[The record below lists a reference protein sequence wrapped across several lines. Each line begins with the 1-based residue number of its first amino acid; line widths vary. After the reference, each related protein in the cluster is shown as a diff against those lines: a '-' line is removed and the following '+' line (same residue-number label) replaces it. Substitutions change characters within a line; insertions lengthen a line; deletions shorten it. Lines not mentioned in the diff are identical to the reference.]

1 LISRRNTRRPG
12 RTARAVARKLSN
24 FVTAALLGAAV
35 AVSAATSAAAQ
46 SERHPA
52 GPANMFRPGAVFLYY
67 DGTTDPARIEGL
79 NAAIN
84 TMTVQSAAAAAT
96 ISAVRSGIEEGVVEN
111 GRDTL
116 AQTVV
121 TSIEGT
127 FSIVVQAGFLR
138 ALARTDPAFGQMLQ
152 TAQMN
157 LHLPNGDTVEMPVL
171 MAAAAHSLT
180 VVAAG
185 DKMRAG
191 APARDLAGTYA
202 IATTGTCAVPS
213 GTMTLR
219 QQDFLF
225 EGTHGESLVLFG
237 AVGDE
242 RIYAVSN
249 EQRYARIT
257 DVPGQAP
264 GIEVPDQPSDLFEA
278 ELPAEGTPLSF
289 RSITRGTCSFTLTK
303 GE

>member
-1 LISRRNTRRPG
+1 
-12 RTARAVARKLSN
+12 
-24 FVTAALLGAAV
+24 
-35 AVSAATSAAAQ
+35 
-46 SERHPA
+46 
-52 GPANMFRPGAVFLYY
+52 MFRPGAVFLYY

-96 ISAVRSGIEEGVVEN
+96 ISAVRSDIEEGIAEN

-171 MAAAAHSLT
+171 MAAAAH
-180 VVAAG
+180 
-185 DKMRAG
+185 
-191 APARDLAGTYA
+191 
-202 IATTGTCAVPS
+202 
-213 GTMTLR
+213 
-219 QQDFLF
+219 
-225 EGTHGESLVLFG
+225 
-237 AVGDE
+237 
-242 RIYAVSN
+242 
-249 EQRYARIT
+249 
-257 DVPGQAP
+257 
-264 GIEVPDQPSDLFEA
+264 
-278 ELPAEGTPLSF
+278 
-289 RSITRGTCSFTLTK
+289 
-303 GE
+303 